1 MEIRVLR
8 KDSDSMLVEFVGETH
23 TLTNLIREEL
33 WNDSN
38 VLEAAEVKEHP
49 YLSEP
54 KIFLRVKKGDPKKAL
69 AKALERIER
78 KVEEFKRKVK

>member
-33 WNDSN
+33 WNDNS